1 MGYFLM
7 VFLMAFLLLDYAV
20 IYSDATKSNLNL
32 LSSHLIVRFYNS
44 Y

>member
-20 IYSDATKSNLNL
+20 IYSDATKKFIIGRWDQGLG
-32 LSSHLIVRFYNS
+32 V
-44 Y
+44 